1 MELSKAVSFNPQTSC
16 LEFVDIDSIKTETSE
31 DETFN
36 TQVEFGSESDIDD
49 VKGADDVILAQI
61 KSDPGND
68 NELEGMK
75 SLHDDELQAVLEN
88 SLIVDI
94 YQHFCSLCDFR
105 AKKSYHLKLHIQSK
119 HEGILY
125 SCDQCDY
132 QAKKRDKVK
141 LHKEVKHE
149 GITHSCNQCDFTATY
164 KDGLKTHIKA
174 VHEGIKHSCNQCGF
188 QSSYLNSLRSHQR
201 IQHEGKR
208 FPCDQCNYQA
218 PRMDEL
224 RRHKKC
230 KHEGTR
236 FDCKLCDYK
245 GNNKMKLKSHIRAKH
260 FDEEGLPKC
269 SSSQ

>member
-75 SLHDDELQAVLEN
+75 SLHDDELQTVLEN

-94 YQHFCSLCDFR
+94 YQHFCSLCDFQ
-105 AKKSYHLKLHIQSK
+105 AKKSY
-119 HEGILY
+119 
-125 SCDQCDY
+125 
-132 QAKKRDKVK
+132 KVK

-149 GITHSCNQCDFTATY
+149 GIKHSCNQCDFTATY

-188 QSSYLNSLRSHQR
+188 QSSYLNSLRSHQ
-201 IQHEGKR
+201 
-208 FPCDQCNYQA
+208 
-218 PRMDEL
+218 
-224 RRHKKC
+224 
-230 KHEGTR
+230 
-236 FDCKLCDYK
+236 
-245 GNNKMKLKSHIRAKH
+245 
-260 FDEEGLPKC
+260 
-269 SSSQ
+269 